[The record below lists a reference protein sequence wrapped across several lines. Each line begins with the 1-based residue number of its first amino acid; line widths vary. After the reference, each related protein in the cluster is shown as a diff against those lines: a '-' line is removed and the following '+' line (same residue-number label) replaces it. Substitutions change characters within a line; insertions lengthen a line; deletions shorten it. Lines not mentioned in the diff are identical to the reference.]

1 MMRRLLQNAAGK
13 LCEGVLPIK
22 HEYYVGAG
30 KTVAICTLSSIDLLQ
45 TISKSDLINRV
56 LIAGRLLSE
65 NKGIDAIIAFSL
77 KHPYLKRIVLCGNEV
92 KGHKAGQALL
102 ALASNGMDPS
112 GRIFGAAGPNPIV
125 TLPLLNVELFRDQV
139 EIIDMI
145 GTVDVD
151 EIAQVLVT

>member
-1 MMRRLLQNAAGK
+1 M
-13 LCEGVLPIK
+13 
-22 HEYYVGAG
+22 
-30 KTVAICTLSSIDLLQ
+30 
-45 TISKSDLINRV
+45 
-56 LIAGRLLSE
+56 
-65 NKGIDAIIAFSL
+65 
-77 KHPYLKRIVLCGNEV
+77 LCGNEV

-102 ALASNGMDPS
+102 ALASNGMDSS

-151 EIAQVLVT
+151 KIAQY